1 MHKQIYSW
9 MDRQMDR
16 QMDGHIQMYGWT
28 DRQID
33 WSLYRGSFMFNF
45 DNSLM
50 LAFSQFEK
58 KNKKRFRIWHY
69 IEENQKNFKFL
80 KKKSCL

>member
-1 MHKQIYSW
+1 
-9 MDRQMDR
+9 
-16 QMDGHIQMYGWT
+16 
-28 DRQID
+28 
-33 WSLYRGSFMFNF
+33 MFNF

-80 KKKSCL
+80 KKKVVCRILDLGKSKHPEFNGPPFQRHIF